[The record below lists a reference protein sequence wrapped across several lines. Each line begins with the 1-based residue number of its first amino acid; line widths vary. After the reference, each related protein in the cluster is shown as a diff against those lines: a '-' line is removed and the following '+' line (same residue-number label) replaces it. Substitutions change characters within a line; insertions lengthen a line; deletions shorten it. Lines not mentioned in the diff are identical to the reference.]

1 MNDLTL
7 SSVYEILR
15 WLFQFCANKDLI
27 GYEYYVLRN
36 MGESA
41 NLDSFLKRAVL

>member
-1 MNDLTL
+1 MNDLRL

-27 GYEYYVLRN
+27 GYEYFVLWD
-36 MGESA
+36 MGKSA
-41 NLDSFLKRAVL
+41 NFNSFLKRPVV